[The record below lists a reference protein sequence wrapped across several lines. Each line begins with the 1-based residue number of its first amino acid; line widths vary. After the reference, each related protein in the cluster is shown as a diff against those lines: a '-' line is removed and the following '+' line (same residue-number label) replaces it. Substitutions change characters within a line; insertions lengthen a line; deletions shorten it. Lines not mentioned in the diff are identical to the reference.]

1 MRYEASRALRK
12 RHEALRCVTD
22 RHDNKRHERHEGGIH
37 DLAAL
42 AGAVYPLLSVKC
54 YTIVILRVELGCSTT
69 FIYTCDVGISSRLH
83 V

>member
-37 DLAAL
+37 DLAEPQNSIMANSI
-42 AGAVYPLLSVKC
+42 A
-54 YTIVILRVELGCSTT
+54 
-69 FIYTCDVGISSRLH
+69 
-83 V
+83 

>member
-37 DLAAL
+37 DLADIA
-42 AGAVYPLLSVKC
+42 AFSPPGAPAVGLSLRRYP
-54 YTIVILRVELGCSTT
+54 
-69 FIYTCDVGISSRLH
+69 VG
-83 V
+83 